1 METIYEELVEAA
13 KNAAQNSYSPYSK
26 FRVGAAVL
34 TKTGKI
40 YRGTNVENASYG
52 LTICAERVAISAA
65 VSDGEREFEAMV
77 VYTGTEQPS
86 TPCGACRQ
94 FMAEFGDFK
103 VLLVSSS
110 GQIHETTVLELLPM
124 GFSAKDLRN
133 SSNG

>member
-1 METIYEELVEAA
+1 MKTTYKKLVEIA
-13 KNAAQNSYSPYSK
+13 KNAAQHSYSPYSK

-40 YRGTNVENASYG
+40 YRGTNVENASYS
-52 LTICAERVAISAA
+52 LTICAERVALSTA
-65 VSDGEREFEAMV
+65 VSDGEREFEAIA
-77 VYTGTEQPS
+77 VYTETVQPS

-103 VLLVSSS
+103 ILLVSSS
-110 GQIHETTVLELLPM
+110 GQIHETTVHELLPM
-124 GFSAKDLRN
+124 EFSAKDLRN